1 MSRRIAHKTHLLRE
15 QGFFVLCMFVNASVH
30 DIKWP
35 ERVMGRT
42 YGPFLLGGM
51 SCVATFTSAVR
62 QS

>member
-1 MSRRIAHKTHLLRE
+1 
-15 QGFFVLCMFVNASVH
+15 MFVNASVH

-51 SCVATFTSAVR
+51 SCVATFTSDVR